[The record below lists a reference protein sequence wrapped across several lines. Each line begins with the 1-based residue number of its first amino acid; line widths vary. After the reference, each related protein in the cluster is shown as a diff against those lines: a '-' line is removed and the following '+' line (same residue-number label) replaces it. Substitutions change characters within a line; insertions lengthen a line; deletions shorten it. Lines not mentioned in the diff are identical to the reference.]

1 MWEFTIILP
10 LEREN
15 LAKKI
20 FKYTKKLTT
29 KHGGLVTIYKNL
41 EIQILLASDKLNR
54 PILQASLANY
64 LIDSILEEYKL
75 EYLHNN
81 LNLKTFDKLK
91 SEAYY
96 NALLYFDF
104 ENDRD
109 ILRKNLIFK
118 NKIVVE
124 SLINFRLQEL
134 TTKWKNLCLINSQN
148 SNYLLYNDT
157 FYEFLKF
164 LIDNLENT
172 FDEINIYYKN
182 SNYYMFDKN
191 NNELGDDLIDY
202 PLIKNESQVL
212 SSLIKLCPRKIKI
225 HCDLNK
231 SNDIFSIISN
241 IFEDRVEFINTV

>member
-10 LEREN
+10 LDKEY
-15 LAKKI
+15 LATKI
-20 FKYTKKLTT
+20 FNFIKKLTI
-29 KHGGLVTIYKNL
+29 KFGGLVTIYK
-41 EIQILLASDKLNR
+41 EIDIQILIACEKLNR
-54 PILQASLANY
+54 PLFQTNLSNY
-64 LIDSILEEYKL
+64 LIDVILEDYKL

-118 NKIVVE
+118 NKIIIE
-124 SLINFRLQEL
+124 SLFNFKLQDL

-148 SNYLLYNDT
+148 SGYLLYNDT

-172 FDEINIYYKN
+172 YDEINIYYKN
-182 SNYYMFDKN
+182 SSYYIFDKN
-191 NNELGDDLIDY
+191 NNELQEELLDY
-202 PLIKNESQVL
+202 SVIYSEGQVL

-225 HCDLNK
+225 HCDINN

-241 IFEDRVEFINTV
+241 IFEDRVEFISNV